1 MMSRYPQLQY
11 FEDYS
16 RFGYK
21 NASGIMMLLVCT
33 LGFVGNIAGIITFG
47 RPRLL
52 QKNFYD
58 FMFYLSIFDLVYVIV
73 SLFVF
78 VFPHFSNY
86 YRDNG
91 PLVYAIPWCIPIGQ
105 VSMTGSV
112 YFTMAVT
119 LERYFTVCQ
128 PFYMISRNQHSKK
141 IASMIIL
148 FSITYNLPKFF
159 ESSAQFE
166 LCSYNQSHIGDLQTF
181 VYSSNLCEIEI
192 RGSSKRLQNVELDK
206 HISHNVTH
214 VTQVNSEDDLIDKHI
229 SYYRYYLHTSSM
241 RLNSLYVQVYAVY
254 MNFIF
259 NGVGPFSLLIV
270 LNILI
275 VKDLQKSE
283 QTRSS
288 IGRIA
293 GK

>member
-1 MMSRYPQLQY
+1 
-11 FEDYS
+11 
-16 RFGYK
+16 
-21 NASGIMMLLVCT
+21 MLLVCT
-33 LGFVGNIAGIITFG
+33 FGLVGNIAGIITFG

-58 FMFYLSIFDLVYVIV
+58 FMFYLSIFDLIYVIV

-105 VSMTGSV
+105 ISMTGSV

-148 FSITYNLPKFF
+148 FSIIYNLPKFF

-166 LCSYNQSHIGDLQTF
+166 LCSYNQTHSGDLQTF
-181 VYSSNLCEIEI
+181 FYSSNLCEIEI
-192 RGSSKRLQNVELDK
+192 RWRLKSLQNVELDE
-206 HISHNVTH
+206 HGHVTH
-214 VTQVNSEDDLIDKHI
+214 VTHDTQSNSEEDLVDKHI
-229 SYYRYYLHTSSM
+229 SFYRYYLHTSSM

-275 VKDLQKSE
+275 VKDIQRSE
-283 QTRSS
+283 ERRSS
-288 IGRIA
+288 NGRIA